1 MGTVLLR
8 WIKSQLKGHEFIN
21 NLSEVSQC
29 FTNGQV
35 LCALIHRYRPDL
47 VDLNTL
53 KDCTADEC
61 NERAFTIFQNELNIP
76 KVMTANES
84 FNLELIE
91 SKIWLNYLEQICE
104 VFRGEIPHVKHPKL
118 DFSEEL
124 REKSSYNRGPV
135 DFSHLLKRQV
145 KKTTEIVVVGAGV
158 KRATVDED
166 RSRRSRKN
174 SENVPVA
181 VPAEQQRRSRK
192 RRTMDKGQ
200 NIVSGFWHEFLFY
213 MEYFYFL
220 FLKNKLGSSKL
231 LVECFLLFLFDPFR
245 T

>member
-8 WIKSQLKGHEFIN
+8 WIKSQLKGHEFIT
-21 NLSEVSQC
+21 NLTEVSQC
-29 FTNGQV
+29 FTHGQV
-35 LCALIHRYRPDL
+35 LCSLIHRYRPDL
-47 VDLNTL
+47 VDLNKL
-53 KDCTADEC
+53 KDCTAEEY
-61 NERAFTIFQNELNIP
+61 NERAFNIFQNELNIP

-145 KKTTEIVVVGAGV
+145 KKTEIVGAGV
-158 KRATVDED
+158 KRAVVDED
-166 RSRRSRKN
+166 RSRRSRKI
-174 SENVPVA
+174 SENLPMA
-181 VPAEQQRRSRK
+181 APAEQQRRSRK

-200 NIVSGFWHEFLFY
+200 NIVSSFFF
-213 MEYFYFL
+213 
-220 FLKNKLGSSKL
+220 SQT
-231 LVECFLLFLFDPFR
+231 FR
-245 T
+245 